1 MKCIFDTVRER
12 DMDLLFMES
21 IASDTEF
28 VKTILQ
34 VASLPT
40 DNFKVISVHLSK
52 TELDLGESDITA
64 IVEIDKTRYGILIED
79 KIDAIAMDNQYGRYI
94 ERGKLGMKNG
104 EYEDFKIFVFSP
116 KKYHDNNNE
125 ALKYDYFISYEEHLE
140 YFKQKEDLLSRVRC
154 QQLEQAIT
162 KAKTPSSVTLN

>member
-40 DNFKVISVHLSK
+40 DNFKVISVQLSK
-52 TELDLGESDITA
+52 TELDL
-64 IVEIDKTRYGILIED
+64 
-79 KIDAIAMDNQYGRYI
+79 
-94 ERGKLGMKNG
+94 
-104 EYEDFKIFVFSP
+104 
-116 KKYHDNNNE
+116 
-125 ALKYDYFISYEEHLE
+125 
-140 YFKQKEDLLSRVRC
+140 
-154 QQLEQAIT
+154 
-162 KAKTPSSVTLN
+162 